1 MFENSN
7 YELWQGD
14 CLELMND
21 IPEKSV
27 DCIITDLP
35 YGTTQCKWDTIIPF
49 EPLWKQYNRIIKDN
63 GAIVLFGTEPFS
75 SHLRLS
81 NLKNYKYDWIW
92 DKVKGTGFLNA
103 KRQPMRNHELIS
115 VFYKK
120 QCTYN
125 PQKTYG
131 KKKKKSYRSKDLQTD
146 VYGEMKNDY
155 TYESTERYPRSIQV
169 FSTDTQNSS
178 LHPTQKPVALI
189 EYLIKTY
196 TKDGELVFDSC
207 MGSGT
212 TGVACINTNRR
223 FIGIELDNNYF
234 EIAKNRIS
242 EVEQEHKI

>member
-1 MFENSN
+1 MKDI
-7 YELWQGD
+7 ELWQGD

-131 KKKKKSYRSKDLQTD
+131 HKMKKSYRSKDLQTD

-196 TKDGELVFDSC
+196 TNDGELVFDSC

-242 EVEQEHKI
+242 EGEQEHKI

>member
-1 MFENSN
+1 MSN
-7 YELWQGD
+7 
-14 CLELMND
+14 
-21 IPEKSV
+21 IPDKSV

-35 YGTTQCKWDTIIPF
+35 YGSTQCKWDSIIPF
-49 EPLWKQYNRIIKDN
+49 EPLWEQYNRVIKDN

-103 KRQPMRNHELIS
+103 KKQPMRNHELIS
-115 VFYKK
+115 IFYKK

-131 KKKKKSYRSKDLQTD
+131 HKMKKSYRSKALQTE
-146 VYGEMKNDY
+146 VYGDMKNDN

-196 TKDGELVFDSC
+196 TNEGEIILDSC
-207 MGSGT
+207 AGSMT
-212 TGVACINTNRR
+212 TGIAALKTNRKA
-223 FIGIELDNNYF
+223 ICIEKDKEIF
-234 EIAKNRIS
+234 ELGRNRVMEYLQEKNRNI
-242 EVEQEHKI
+242 

>member
-1 MFENSN
+1 MKDI
-7 YELWQGD
+7 ELWQGD
-14 CLELMND
+14 CLELMNN
-21 IPEKSV
+21 IPDKSV

-131 KKKKKSYRSKDLQTD
+131 HKMKKSYRSKDLQTD

-196 TKDGELVFDSC
+196 TNDGELVFDSC

-223 FIGIELDNNYF
+223 FIGIELDNKYF

-242 EVEQEHKI
+242 EAEQEHKI

>member
-1 MFENSN
+1 MKDI
-7 YELWQGD
+7 ELWQGD
-14 CLELMND
+14 CLELMNN
-21 IPEKSV
+21 IPDKSV

-49 EPLWKQYNRIIKDN
+49 EPLWRQYNRIIKDN

-131 KKKKKSYRSKDLQTD
+131 HKMKKSYRSKDLQTD

-196 TKDGELVFDSC
+196 TNDGELVFDSC

>member
-1 MFENSN
+1 MKDI
-7 YELWQGD
+7 ELWQGD
-14 CLELMND
+14 CLELMNN
-21 IPEKSV
+21 IPDKFI

-35 YGTTQCKWDTIIPF
+35 YGSTQCKWDSIIPF
-49 EPLWKQYNRIIKDN
+49 EPLWKQYNRVVKDN

-103 KRQPMRNHELIS
+103 KKQPMRNHELIS

-131 KKKKKSYRSKDLQTD
+131 HKMKKSYRSKDLQTE

-178 LHPTQKPVALI
+178 LHPTQKPVDLM

-196 TKDGELVFDSC
+196 TNEGEIILDSC
-207 MGSGT
+207 AGSMT
-212 TGVACINTNRR
+212 TGIAAINTNRK
-223 FIGIELDNNYF
+223 IICIEND
-234 EIAKNRIS
+234 KNIFTVGRNRVMKHL
-242 EVEQEHKI
+242 EEKL

>member
-1 MFENSN
+1 
-7 YELWQGD
+7 
-14 CLELMND
+14 MNN
-21 IPEKSV
+21 IPDKFV

-49 EPLWKQYNRIIKDN
+49 EPLWKQYNRVIKDN

-103 KRQPMRNHELIS
+103 KKQPMRNHELIS

-131 KKKKKSYRSKDLQTD
+131 HKMKKSYRSKDLQTE

-196 TKDGELVFDSC
+196 TNEGEIILDSC
-207 MGSGT
+207 AGSMT
-212 TGVACINTNRR
+212 TGVAAINTNRKV
-223 FIGIELDNNYF
+223 ICIENDN
-234 EIAKNRIS
+234 EIFNVGRNRII
-242 EVEQEHKI
+242 EYLKENK

>member
-1 MFENSN
+1 MKDI
-7 YELWQGD
+7 ELWQGD
-14 CLELMND
+14 CLELMNNIHD
-21 IPEKSV
+21 KSI
-27 DCIITDLP
+27 DAIITDLP
-35 YGTTQCKWDTIIPF
+35 YGTTQCKWDSIIPF
-49 EPLWKQYNRIIKDN
+49 EPLWKQYNRVIKDN

-103 KRQPMRNHELIS
+103 KKQPMRNHELIS
-115 VFYKK
+115 VFYKR

-131 KKKKKSYRSKDLQTD
+131 HKMKKSYRSKDLQTE

-196 TKDGELVFDSC
+196 TNKGEIILDSC
-207 MGSGT
+207 AGSMT
-212 TGVACINTNRR
+212 TGIAAINTNRKV
-223 FIGIELDNNYF
+223 ICIENDNGIFNVGRKRVMEYLREKD
-234 EIAKNRIS
+234 IH
-242 EVEQEHKI
+242 V